1 MGVSNTDFKISVEP
15 QVLSRN
21 EFRRRKSVSDQAVL
35 KNFLDSNN
43 DIRTINKVI
52 KGGW

>member
-1 MGVSNTDFKISVEP
+1 MGVSNTDFKMAVEP

-21 EFRRRKSVSDQAVL
+21 EFRHPQTLPSPAFL
-35 KNFLDSNN
+35 KIFLDSNN